1 MSTGFPDWTRAY
13 LLIGSHEGELIPVY
27 VDADG
32 KLFAALQG
40 EYEGQLRTIALD
52 DQGRISAFII
62 DSTDAWG
69 QMLAVGNAELAAR
82 LGSPVIYSQSGRVVL
97 METFKHGKQRI
108 VYTVSGT
115 GGSVTLSPTYWLTDG
130 YSLKLVTG
138 STDFGFADFVFYYGQ
153 FPNTKIGWSAC
164 FLPATEYLWFELL
177 ITIFDG
183 TYQHYADVILNNQQE
198 CLQIDAK
205 SYGITKIADVYTHPF
220 EQTRFR
226 HMKVVLDL
234 ETGYYV
240 SLFLDNLKYDISNY
254 QYNKSN
260 STAPPRCCLG
270 GKLTGRE
277 GYNDIA
283 YIDNC
288 IFTTNEP

>member
-1 MSTGFPDWTRAY
+1 MSSGFPDWTRAY
-13 LLIGSHEGELIPVY
+13 LLIGSHEGELVPVY
-27 VDADG
+27 VDANG

-40 EYEGQLRTIALD
+40 EYAGELRTIALD

-62 DSTDAWG
+62 DSSDAWG

-82 LGSPVIYSQSGRVVL
+82 LGSPVIYSQSGRVVM

-108 VYTVSGT
+108 DYTVSGA
-115 GGSVTLSPTYWLTDG
+115 GGSITLSPVYWLTDG

-138 STDFGFADFVFYYGQ
+138 STESGFTDFMFYYGQ
-153 FPNTKIGWSAC
+153 FPNTRVGWSVC
-164 FLPATEYLWFELL
+164 FLPATEYKWFELL

-183 TYQHYADVILNNQQE
+183 TYQHYADVILNNEQG
-198 CLQIDAK
+198 CLQIDADH
-205 SYGITKIADVYTHPF
+205 YGITKIADVYTHPL
-220 EQTRFR
+220 ETTRFR

-240 SLFLDNLKYDISNY
+240 SLFLDNLKYDISSY
-254 QYNKSN
+254 QYYKTTNA
-260 STAPPRCCLG
+260 APPRCWLG

-277 GYNDIA
+277 GNNDVG

-288 IFTTNEP
+288 IFTTNDT